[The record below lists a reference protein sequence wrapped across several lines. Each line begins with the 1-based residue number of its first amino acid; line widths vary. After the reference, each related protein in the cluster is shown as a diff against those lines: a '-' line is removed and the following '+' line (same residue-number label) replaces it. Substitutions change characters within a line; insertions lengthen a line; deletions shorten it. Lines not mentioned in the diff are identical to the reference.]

1 MKNIKINLSTDGLIP
16 KMQIIRG
23 VRTKSHKSMAH
34 TESYN
39 VYKNGKVIAKRTTK
53 NEFLDKVAPGKRY
66 EYWVRAF
73 DLYDLEGPESN
84 KIKEKSSYQFPTLK
98 PSLLEVDLKQKEA
111 GGL

>member
-1 MKNIKINLSTDGLIP
+1 
-16 KMQIIRG
+16 MQIIRG
-23 VRTKSHKSMAH
+23 VQELKITWESMAH
-34 TESYN
+34 AESYN

-84 KIKEKSSYQFPTLK
+84 KIKEKIVLPISY
-98 PSLLEVDLKQKEA
+98 S
-111 GGL
+111 